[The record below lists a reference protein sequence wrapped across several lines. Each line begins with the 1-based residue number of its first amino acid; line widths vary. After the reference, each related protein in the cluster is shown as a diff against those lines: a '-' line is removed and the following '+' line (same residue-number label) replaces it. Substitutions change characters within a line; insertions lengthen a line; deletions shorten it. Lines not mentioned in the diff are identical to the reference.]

1 MAHSSPKA
9 NRKKTRNP
17 PLWTDSG
24 CPLLRVKTQLVI
36 KKLMEKD
43 GEMALLIEMKI
54 DDNINDAD
62 GVLLRELNA
71 IKGWKK
77 EKTYFT
83 KSGKAFFQQA
93 NT

>member
-1 MAHSSPKA
+1 
-9 NRKKTRNP
+9 
-17 PLWTDSG
+17 
-24 CPLLRVKTQLVI
+24 
-36 KKLMEKD
+36 MEKD

-77 EKTYFT
+77 EKTYCT